1 MKSLRAPVLAVC
13 VLLST
18 VSSFAQNDKAPINEP
33 DYNKPKLFS
42 DLPQKVSI
50 NPANYSFLLQ
60 YQVGQSVSIPV
71 FGGINFQGVVV
82 STSDASDLNIKT
94 VVIKLINRQDARLT
108 FTQLKNADNSVK
120 YIGRII
126 SLKHGDSFEI
136 AYENGQ
142 YYFS

>member
-1 MKSLRAPVLAVC
+1 
-13 VLLST
+13 
-18 VSSFAQNDKAPINEP
+18 
-33 DYNKPKLFS
+33 
-42 DLPQKVSI
+42 
-50 NPANYSFLLQ
+50 
-60 YQVGQSVSIPV
+60 
-71 FGGINFQGVVV
+71 VV
-82 STSDASDLNIKT
+82 STSDANDLNIKT

-142 YYFS
+142 YYFSKKGLYDLVNE